1 MATGAIAKA
10 KPRVEVRESV
20 FHWEGRDKNGR
31 VVKGEM
37 RAGGESVVAASLR
50 RRGVMVS
57 KIKKQSFSRGRK
69 ITGKDLALFTR
80 QLSTMLKAGVPL
92 MQSFDIVGRGHA
104 NPSMARLMNDI
115 RMDVETGTSLN
126 QAFRKYPLYFDP
138 LFCNLVAA
146 GEQAGILETLLDR
159 LAMYQEKTIALKG
172 KIKKALFY
180 PVMII
185 LVAVLV
191 TSIIMIF
198 VIPSFKTVFTSFGAD
213 LPAPTL
219 VVIAMSDFLVKYWY
233 IVFGILFGGIYFLVQ
248 AWRRSAKVQA
258 TIDRLVLKLPVLG
271 EMLQK
276 ASIARWSRTLATT
289 FAAGVP
295 LVEALDSVGPASGN
309 SVYKEATKSIQTE
322 VNVGTSLA
330 QSMQNTGVF
339 PNMAVQMT
347 QIGEESGSLDSML
360 SKVADYYEREVEET
374 VDALASLLEPM
385 IMVILGVI
393 IGGIVIAIYM
403 PIFKLGQV
411 V

>member
-1 MATGAIAKA
+1 MATGAIAKG
-10 KPRVEVRESV
+10 KPRVEVREAV

-69 ITGKDLALFTR
+69 ITQKDLALFTR

-126 QAFRKYPLYFDP
+126 QAFRKYPLYFDA

-180 PVMII
+180 PVSIIMVAI
-185 LVAVLV
+185 LVTAV
-191 TSIIMIF
+191 IMIF
-198 VIPSFKTVFTSFGAD
+198 VIPSFKSVFTSFGAD

-219 VVIAMSDFLVKYWY
+219 IVIAMSDFFVKYWY

-258 TIDRLVLKLPVLG
+258 TIDRLLLKLPVLG

-295 LVEALDSVGPASGN
+295 LVEALDSVGPAAGN
-309 SVYKEATKSIQTE
+309 AVYKEATKSIQTE

-360 SKVADYYEREVEET
+360 SKVADYYEREVDET
-374 VDALASLLEPM
+374 VDALSSLLEPM
-385 IMVILGVI
+385 IMVVLGVI

>member
-1 MATGAIAKA
+1 
-10 KPRVEVRESV
+10 
-20 FHWEGRDKNGR
+20 
-31 VVKGEM
+31 
-37 RAGGESVVAASLR
+37 
-50 RRGVMVS
+50 
-57 KIKKQSFSRGRK
+57 
-69 ITGKDLALFTR
+69 
-80 QLSTMLKAGVPL
+80 
-92 MQSFDIVGRGHA
+92 
-104 NPSMARLMNDI
+104 
-115 RMDVETGTSLN
+115 
-126 QAFRKYPLYFDP
+126 
-138 LFCNLVAA
+138 
-146 GEQAGILETLLDR
+146 
-159 LAMYQEKTIALKG
+159 
-172 KIKKALFY
+172 
-180 PVMII
+180 MII
-185 LVAVLV
+185 LVAILV
-191 TSIIMIF
+191 TAVIMIF
-198 VIPSFKTVFTSFGAD
+198 VIPSFKSVFTSFGAD

-219 VVIAMSDFLVKYWY
+219 IVIAMSDFFVAYWY
-233 IVFGILFGGIYFLVQ
+233 IVFGLLFGGIYFLIQ
-248 AWRRSAKVQA
+248 AWKRSPKVQA
-258 TIDRLVLKLPVLG
+258 VVDRAVLKLPVLG

-309 SVYKEATKSIQTE
+309 SVYKEATKQVQTE
-322 VNVGTSLA
+322 VNIGTSLA

-360 SKVADYYEREVEET
+360 SKVADYYEREVDET

>member
-1 MATGAIAKA
+1 MATGAIA
-10 KPRVEVRESV
+10 KPRVEVRESNY
-20 FHWEGRDKNGR
+20 HWEGRDKNGR
-31 VVKGEM
+31 VVKGDM

-50 RRGVMVS
+50 RRGIMAT

-69 ITGKDLALFTR
+69 ITEKDLALFSR

-92 MQSFDIVGRGHA
+92 MQAFDIVGKGHA

-115 RMDVETGTSLN
+115 RSDVETGTSLN
-126 QAFRKYPLYFDP
+126 QAFRKFPLYFDP

-159 LAMYQEKTIALKG
+159 LATYQEKTIALKG

-185 LVAVLV
+185 LVAMLV
-191 TSIIMIF
+191 TAVIMIF
-198 VIPSFKTVFTSFGAD
+198 VIPSFKSVFTSFGAD

-219 VVIAMSDFLVKYWY
+219 MVIAMSDFFVAYWY
-233 IVFGILFGGIYFLVQ
+233 IVFGIMFGGVYFLLQ
-248 AWRRSAKVQA
+248 AWRRSPKVQA
-258 TIDRLVLKLPVLG
+258 TIDRLLLKIPVLG

-295 LVEALDSVGPASGN
+295 LVEALDSVGPAAGN
-309 SVYKEATKSIQTE
+309 AVYKEATKQVQTE
-322 VNVGTSLA
+322 VNIGTSLA

-339 PNMAVQMT
+339 PSMAVQMT
-347 QIGEESGSLDSML
+347 SIGEESGSLDSML
-360 SKVADYYEREVEET
+360 SKVADYYEREVDET

>member
-10 KPRVEVRESV
+10 KPRVEVKESV
-20 FHWEGRDKNGR
+20 FQWEGRDKNGR

-69 ITGKDLALFTR
+69 ITNKDLALFTR
-80 QLSTMLKAGVPL
+80 QLSTMLRAGVPL

-115 RMDVETGTSLN
+115 RMDIETGTSLN
-126 QAFRKYPLYFDP
+126 QAFRKYPIYFDP

-159 LAMYQEKTIALKG
+159 LAMYQEKTLALKG

-180 PVMII
+180 PVSIIMVAI
-185 LVAVLV
+185 LVTVV
-191 TSIIMIF
+191 IMIF
-198 VIPSFKTVFTSFGAD
+198 VIPSFKNVFTSFGAD

-219 VVIAMSDFLVKYWY
+219 LVIAMSDFFVKYWY
-233 IVFGILFGGIYFLVQ
+233 ILFGIAFGGFYFLIQ
-248 AWRRSAKVQA
+248 AWRRSPKVQA
-258 TIDRLVLKLPVLG
+258 IVDRSLLKLPVLG

-309 SVYKEATKSIQTE
+309 YVYKEATKSVQTE

-330 QSMQNTGVF
+330 QAMQNTGVF
-339 PNMAVQMT
+339 PTMAVQMT

-360 SKVADYYEREVEET
+360 SKVADYYEREVDET
-374 VDALASLLEPM
+374 VDALASLMEPM
-385 IMVILGVI
+385 IMVILGTV
-393 IGGIVIAIYM
+393 IGGIVIAIYL

>member
-1 MATGAIAKA
+1 MATGAIA
-10 KPRVEVRESV
+10 KPRVEVRESN

-31 VVKGEM
+31 VVKGDM

-50 RRGVMVS
+50 RRGIMAT

-69 ITGKDLALFTR
+69 ITEKDLALFSR

-92 MQSFDIVGRGHA
+92 MQAFDIVGKGHA

-115 RMDVETGTSLN
+115 RSDVETGTSLN
-126 QAFRKYPLYFDP
+126 QAFRKFPLYFDP

-159 LAMYQEKTIALKG
+159 LATYQEKTIALKG

-185 LVAVLV
+185 LVAMLV
-191 TSIIMIF
+191 TAVIMIF
-198 VIPSFKTVFTSFGAD
+198 VIPSFKSVFTSFGAD

-219 VVIAMSDFLVKYWY
+219 MVIAMSDFFVAYWY
-233 IVFGILFGGIYFLVQ
+233 IVFGILFGGVYFLLQ
-248 AWRRSAKVQA
+248 AWRRSPKVQA
-258 TIDRLVLKLPVLG
+258 TIDRLLLKIPVLG

-295 LVEALDSVGPASGN
+295 LVEALDSVGPAAGN
-309 SVYKEATKSIQTE
+309 AVYKEATKQVQTE
-322 VNVGTSLA
+322 VNIGTSLA

-339 PNMAVQMT
+339 PSMAVQMT
-347 QIGEESGSLDSML
+347 SIGEESGSLDSML
-360 SKVADYYEREVEET
+360 SKVADYYEREVDET